1 MSLVSGLVSVALI
14 VASKDANVGHRDA
27 RSAVLAR
34 LKFRSSAKQ
43 KSGVLIQK
51 LELEGQNSLMAV
63 LATSLSTP
71 PAPASTGAIVPVNR
85 RLVGV
90 SAEAV
95 TLQHRCE
102 DWKVFGLRDSYNN
115 YGSDNGGWREHA
127 DCKRLPD
134 GVQPRRSLRL
144 RK

>member
-1 MSLVSGLVSVALI
+1 M
-14 VASKDANVGHRDA
+14 
-27 RSAVLAR
+27 
-34 LKFRSSAKQ
+34 
-43 KSGVLIQK
+43 QK

-85 RLVGV
+85 RLMGV

-127 DCKRLPD
+127 DRKRLPD

>member
-1 MSLVSGLVSVALI
+1 MSLMSALVSIMLI
-14 VASKDANVGHRDA
+14 VASKDANVEHRDA

-34 LKFRSSAKQ
+34 LKFRASAKQ
-43 KSGVLIQK
+43 KSGIVMQK
-51 LELEGQNSLMAV
+51 LQDRNSLIAV
-63 LATSLSTP
+63 FDTSLSARS
-71 PAPASTGAIVPVNR
+71 APASTGSIVPVNR

-95 TLQHRCE
+95 TLQQRCE
-102 DWKVFGLRDSYNN
+102 DWKVFGLRNSYNN
-115 YGSDNGGWREHA
+115 YGSHNGGWREHTNR
-127 DCKRLPD
+127 KRLPD